1 MNKLTTNR
9 VFTYIVSVILVFALS
24 SCNKQGC
31 LEPGSLNYEP
41 DATEDSGDCEF
52 PMISLNLNS
61 VVGNEDFAV
70 GQIYEIGGV
79 KVSFNTFQFY
89 MTGVQLG
96 TDALEGAYLIK
107 AEQETITL
115 GEATTGTKD
124 AFRFDLGVDSTTNH
138 LNPEDYESSNPLSF
152 QAPSMHWSWDN
163 GYIFLRVDGLV
174 DADGDGTP
182 EAAME
187 FHIGKDSNLTPVSLS
202 FSTDANSAE
211 VPVNVTLD
219 IAKLFT
225 NIDLSVD
232 YITHTGDVPE
242 LANRTVA
249 NMASMFSIQ

>member
-9 VFTYIVSVILVFALS
+9 IFTYIVSVILVFALS

-115 GEATTGTKD
+115 G
-124 AFRFDLGVDSTTNH
+124 
-138 LNPEDYESSNPLSF
+138 
-152 QAPSMHWSWDN
+152 
-163 GYIFLRVDGLV
+163 
-174 DADGDGTP
+174 
-182 EAAME
+182 
-187 FHIGKDSNLTPVSLS
+187 
-202 FSTDANSAE
+202 
-211 VPVNVTLD
+211 
-219 IAKLFT
+219 
-225 NIDLSVD
+225 
-232 YITHTGDVPE
+232 
-242 LANRTVA
+242 
-249 NMASMFSIQ
+249 